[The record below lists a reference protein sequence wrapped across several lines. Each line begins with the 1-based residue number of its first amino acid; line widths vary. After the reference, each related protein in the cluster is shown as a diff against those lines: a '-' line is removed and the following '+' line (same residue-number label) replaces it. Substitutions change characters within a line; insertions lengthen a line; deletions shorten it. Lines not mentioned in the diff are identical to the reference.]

1 MAKTKKKYKSYYV
14 PKNLEPR
21 SVYELEMEEE
31 DGIVSIWK
39 YDKSKSLYGPYE
51 TITKYPPG
59 YNFYPN
65 RKIPK
70 TKKKYLNPKT
80 GKEVSYARA
89 KTLGLV

>member
-1 MAKTKKKYKSYYV
+1 MSKEEKKYKSYYV
-14 PKNLEPR
+14 PKVYER
-21 SVYELEMEEE
+21 KAVYELEMEEE
-31 DGIVSIWK
+31 DGIISIWY
-39 YDKSKSLYGPYE
+39 YDNKKSKTGPYK
-51 TITKYPPG
+51 TTTKYPPG

-65 RKIPK
+65 AKVPK